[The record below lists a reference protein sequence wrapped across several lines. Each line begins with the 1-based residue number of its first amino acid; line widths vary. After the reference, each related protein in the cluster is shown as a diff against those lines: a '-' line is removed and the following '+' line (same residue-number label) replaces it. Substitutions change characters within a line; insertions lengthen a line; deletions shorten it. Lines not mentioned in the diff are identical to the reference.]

1 MARFTMT
8 ILSFA
13 VLLAVPSVCAASMAT
28 EALIEETPG
37 RPYMEEAVWKDLR
50 LLVTVAVGILVAQ
63 KMSVNEKE
71 DGAEEGYYAG
81 PKLEMYPYA
90 L

>member
-13 VLLAVPSVCAASMAT
+13 VLCAAPGAVAALTAT
-28 EALIEETPG
+28 EAFVEEAPQ
-37 RPYMEEAVWKDLR
+37 RPYLEEAVWKDVR
-50 LLVTVAVGILVAQ
+50 LLVTVAMGILFAQ
-63 KMSVNEKE
+63 TVTVKEKG